1 MRRLAAG
8 SVVALLAIVAGLF
21 PSAPAAAAT
30 AAAPAPVQLR
40 GLTSPAL
47 LAYLPW
53 YDLASPGM
61 RADNVHVV
69 NPGSAAASGTI
80 SLPGAAALAFSVP
93 AAGEGWFSFP
103 PGTIGGPVAVAVSA
117 GPAVLVSQRVLY
129 QDSLS
134 EVGALSGADA
144 FVSGWFNWYDNASPG
159 MQADYVHLVNPGAA
173 PASGTVSVGAVSVP
187 FLVGA
192 GGEQHLRFPDGTTGG
207 PVRVQVSSGAGILA
221 TQRTAYSGSLA
232 ESPALLSTAAASS
245 LWLPWYDLQ
254 SDGMTTDM
262 VHVLDPGTAPATV
275 TLALAGATRTL
286 TVPAGG
292 EGYASL
298 PGVMGGPLAITSTA
312 PVLASQ
318 RIVYHG
324 DLQEQNALGAAD
336 AALNWEFSWYDN
348 GSPGFLAHLH
358 VVNPGPAPATVN
370 LVMPARNPVQI
381 TVPAGQ
387 DAWYAYPAGTISG
400 PLQVQVAT
408 GPAVLASLRQ
418 FVYVP
423 PPPPA
428 PAPPPK
434 AAGGHRIVVS
444 IAQQHLWA
452 YDGDALFLETDITTG
467 RPELPTPPGL
477 YAIFAKY
484 TPYQFISPW
493 PYGSPYWYAS
503 AWVSYAMEFI
513 EGGYFLH
520 DAPWRSWYGPGSNY
534 GDGTHGCVNI
544 PIDPMTALYQWAQI
558 GDKVV
563 VVSG

>member
-1 MRRLAAG
+1 MRRVAAG
-8 SVVALLAIVAGLF
+8 CVVALLAIVSGVLPA
-21 PSAPAAAAT
+21 APAAAA
-30 AAAPAPVQLR
+30 AVAPAPVQLR

-47 LAYLPW
+47 LSYLPW

-61 RADNVHVV
+61 QADNIHIVD
-69 NPGSAAASGTI
+69 PGAAAASGTI
-80 SLPGAAALAFSVP
+80 SLPGASALSFSVP
-93 AAGEGWFSFP
+93 PGGEGWFSFP

-117 GPAVLVSQRVLY
+117 GPAVLVSQRVLFGG
-129 QDSLS
+129 SLS
-134 EVGALSGADA
+134 EIGALSAADA
-144 FVSGWFNWYDNASPG
+144 FVTGWFNWYDNASPG
-159 MQADYVHLVNPGAA
+159 MQADYVHLVNPGAG
-173 PASGTVSVGAVSVP
+173 PAAGTVSIGSLSLP
-187 FLVGA
+187 FSLGA
-192 GGEQHLRFPDGTTGG
+192 GGEQHLRFPDGTSGG
-207 PVRVQVSSGAGILA
+207 PVRVQVTSGAGILA
-221 TQRTAYSGSLA
+221 TQRTAYAGSLA
-232 ESPALLSTAAASS
+232 ESPALPSTAAASL

-275 TLALAGATRTL
+275 TLTVAGAARTL

-312 PVLASQ
+312 AVLASQ

-348 GSPGFLAHLH
+348 GSPGFLAHVH
-358 VVNPGPAPATVN
+358 VVNPGATAAAVN
-370 LVMPARNPVQI
+370 LLMPARNPVQLTI
-381 TVPAGQ
+381 PPGQ

-400 PLQVQVAT
+400 PLQVQVAS

-418 FVYVP
+418 FVYVA
-423 PPPPA
+423 PPPA
-428 PAPPPK
+428 PPK
-434 AAGGHRIVVS
+434 APAGHRIVVS
-444 IAQQHLWA
+444 LAQQHLWA
-452 YDGDALFLETDITTG
+452 YDGDTLFLETDITTG

-484 TPYQFISPW
+484 TPYQFVSPW
-493 PYGSPYWYAS
+493 PPWSPYWYAS

-563 VVSG
+563 VTTD